1 MLNNPNDAYICINE
15 IQKLLIQLSNH
26 VYKINEI
33 IAEMNNI
40 INNQMN
46 NCMMAP
52 MNNLMNQMNNFLNF
66 HNINQNFM
74 FDKEKFDIFKKKGL
88 VNVIFRK
95 KDQPSINIVTERNTT
110 FKNVLQIY
118 FNKIGLNLLRII
130 KKKCNFYIMLI
141 LFMNLK

>member
-1 MLNNPNDAYICINE
+1 MILNNPNNTFICFNE
-15 IQKLLIQLSNH
+15 IQNLLIQLNNH
-26 VYKINEI
+26 IYKINEI
-33 IAEMNNI
+33 IAEMNN
-40 INNQMN
+40 
-46 NCMMAP
+46 
-52 MNNLMNQMNNFLNF
+52 FLNF
-66 HNINQNFM
+66 HKINQNFM